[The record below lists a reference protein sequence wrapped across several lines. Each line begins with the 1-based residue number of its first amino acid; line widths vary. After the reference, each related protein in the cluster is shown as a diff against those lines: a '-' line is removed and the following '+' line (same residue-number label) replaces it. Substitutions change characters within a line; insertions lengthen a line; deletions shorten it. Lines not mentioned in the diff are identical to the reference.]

1 MYGEEKLT
9 RMVFFFPPVIIV
21 TVFKTL
27 TSPNLDFKIFIL

>member
-9 RMVFFFPPVIIV
+9 RMVFFPPVIIV

-27 TSPNLDFKIFIL
+27 TSPNLDFKNFIL